1 MTTLLLLVKLF
12 LFLLSLAGWC
22 LLLTHKGGLRPEL
35 APITAFSGVGV
46 SMVAAGLLN
55 IFTPVEWALY
65 LGGLGLAVWLLV
77 RGKRE
82 ALRPWLTVRV
92 LAFVLACL
100 WLLWLSRGGLIWG
113 HDNMAHWAIVVKKM
127 VTENHLPNTAD
138 TAVEFTGYPV
148 GASCFIKYL
157 CDFVGLSDGLM
168 MLGQGLLILAG
179 LFSLTVFLPRR
190 SWPGALAFGVFA
202 LFFLTANV
210 PLNDLRVDTLLAS
223 QGLAGLAVIAFYGP
237 RDLRRALG
245 YGLVSLAFLAQIKN
259 SGLYFILLDLV
270 VLLCFA
276 LRAKTASKKI
286 LKGAVLSLALT
297 AGGYW
302 LWLRHVALVFPQ
314 GQTSKH
320 AVSLTEYST
329 IFGEKTAE
337 EIGQFNRL
345 FLAHLTD
352 LSQTDIQIA
361 LCLLVLLAVWVL
373 YILLFRRGSL
383 KKALWIGAGCLG
395 AEGGYLVC
403 LWCTYTLSM
412 NTSEMLVLASIQRYH
427 TTTLAWLAGAA
438 LVLMLKAMDRSS
450 PGECWKIGLVGACFF
465 VGMFFPGRENLPT
478 LYSRALYHRTDTQGP
493 VLELKERYGLTEGSR
508 YLFYTRGGGVDTWTL
523 RYIARYVLNTD
534 TLDFWEY
541 EDQDYTWNE
550 LYNSYDYIILYSP
563 DAYIEDFFRQQGF
576 DPSQGY
582 AHLVMG

>member
-1 MTTLLLLVKLF
+1 MTTLLLLAKLF
-12 LFLLSLAGWC
+12 LFLLSMAGWC

-35 APITAFSGVGV
+35 APITVFSGVGV
-46 SMVAAGLLN
+46 AMVAAGLLN

-65 LGGLGLAVWLLV
+65 LGGLGLAAWLLA
-77 RGKRE
+77 RGRL
-82 ALRPWLTVRV
+82 AVLRPWFSVRV
-92 LAFVLACL
+92 LVFGLACL

-113 HDNMAHWAIVVKKM
+113 HDNMAHWAIVVKKI

-148 GASCFIKYL
+148 GSSCFIKYL

-190 SWPGALAFGVFA
+190 SWPGALAFGAFA

-223 QGLAGLAVIAFYGP
+223 QGLAGLAIIAFYGP
-237 RDLRRALG
+237 KDLGRALG
-245 YGLVSLAFLAQIKN
+245 YSLVSLAFLAQVKN

-270 VLLCFA
+270 VLLYFA
-276 LRAKTASKKI
+276 LRARAGGRAI
-286 LKGAVLSLALT
+286 LKGAVLSLAVTL
-297 AGGYW
+297 GGYW

-320 AVSLTEYST
+320 AVSLTEYSA

-345 FLAHLTD
+345 FLAHLLD
-352 LSQTDIQIA
+352 FSQPDIQIA
-361 LCLLVLLAVWVL
+361 LYLLVLWAVRVAGT
-373 YILLFRRGSL
+373 LLD
-383 KKALWIGAGCLG
+383 KKGGPKQALLLGAGCLG
-395 AEGGYLVC
+395 AEGLYLVC

-438 LVLMLKAMDRSS
+438 LVVVLKSLEQK
-450 PGECWKIGLVGACFF
+450 PTGQHWKTGLAAACLF
-465 VGMFFPGRENLPT
+465 VCMFLPGRENLPT
-478 LYSRALYHRTDTQGP
+478 LYSRAPYHRTDTQGP
-493 VLELKERYGLTEGSR
+493 ILELKERYGLTEGSR

-534 TLDFWEY
+534 HLDFWEY
-541 EDQDYTWNE
+541 EDQEYTWNE

-576 DPSQGY
+576 DPAQGY
-582 AHLVMG
+582 AHLITD